1 MKPSWKEWGG
11 WKKKLMQKQR
21 VALNEKMGGNVH
33 WASSH
38 SKLFQNDF
46 FIYDVCWSMNE
57 ESALEKLQQLAIK
70 TKIQKIAE
78 WENVKKLEE
87 EH

>member
-1 MKPSWKEWGG
+1 
-11 WKKKLMQKQR
+11 L
-21 VALNEKMGGNVH
+21 
-33 WASSH
+33 
-38 SKLFQNDF
+38 
-46 FIYDVCWSMNE
+46 IYDVCWSMNE

-70 TKIQKIAE
+70 TKVQKIAE